1 MAHDGSES
9 SVVAMLNGS
18 ISFDPE
24 LFSVK
29 DGKWIFFGENF
40 FNTIGHYVPYIMA
53 IL

>member
-24 LFSVK
+24 LLIRTGLFR
-29 DGKWIFFGENF
+29 
-40 FNTIGHYVPYIMA
+40 TQA
-53 IL
+53 IAIKAS

>member
-24 LFSVK
+24 LFSVN
-29 DGKWIFFGENF
+29 DGKWIFFGENL
-40 FNTIGHYVPYIMA
+40 FNSIGHYVPYIVT
-53 IL
+53 IF